1 LPCCNYGLHILHHNK
16 FLYQRA
22 KVLCFNT
29 NILPEEIV
37 QDTLI
42 KVWVSGKLE
51 EKEGYYYMALK
62 SVFLDHMRKG
72 KRVSTDSLVFD
83 IIDDRCSDG
92 GELLDRVLNFI
103 YNLKNDDVSKE
114 AFLLNRYFGIKY
126 KDIAKKMGVNELV
139 VASRVFYVQR
149 KLRKFKRA

>member
-1 LPCCNYGLHILHHNK
+1 MNILHHNK

-42 KVWVSGKLE
+42 KVWVSGKLD

-62 SVFLDHMRKG
+62 SVFLDHLRKEG
-72 KRVSTDSLVFD
+72 RRKDYPALKVEESENSDELKRV
-83 IIDDRCSDG
+83 
-92 GELLDRVLNFI
+92 LDFI
-103 YNLKNDDVSKE
+103 FNCNNTQICKD
-114 AFLLNRYFGIKY
+114 AFLLRKFFDLEYSV
-126 KDIAKKMGVNELV
+126 IAEKMGVSEFRV
-139 VASRVFYVQR
+139 RSRVFNVQSKIR
-149 KLRKFKRA
+149 KQFKRA

>member
-1 LPCCNYGLHILHHNK
+1 MNILNDNK

-42 KVWVSGKLE
+42 KVWVSGKLD
-51 EKEGYYYMALK
+51 EKEGYYYMVLR
-62 SVFLDHMRKG
+62 SVFLDHCRKG

-114 AFLLNRYFGIKY
+114 AFLLNRYFGLKY
-126 KDIAKKMGVNELV
+126 KDIAKKMGVNELR
-139 VASRVFYVQR
+139 VASRIFNICR
-149 KLRKFKRA
+149 RIKNFNRA

>member
-1 LPCCNYGLHILHHNK
+1 MNILHHNK